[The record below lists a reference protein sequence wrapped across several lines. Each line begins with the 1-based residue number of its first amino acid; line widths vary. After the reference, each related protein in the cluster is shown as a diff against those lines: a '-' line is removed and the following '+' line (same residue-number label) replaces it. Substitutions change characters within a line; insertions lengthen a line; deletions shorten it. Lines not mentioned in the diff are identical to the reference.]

1 MLIVNCDNCARP
13 EEVEDKGLI
22 VLSAVLLAG
31 AGYGNAKERS
41 SEPLRYEITQL
52 PSLVAGPAPAS
63 ASTIAAG

>member
-1 MLIVNCDNCARP
+1 VPGQRRSKI
-13 EEVEDKGLI
+13 KGLI
-22 VLSAVLLAG
+22 VLSVLSAVLLAG

-52 PSLVAGPAPAS
+52 PSLVTGPAPAS